1 MGIASVSWIVGSFEP
16 IQGHVERRV
25 VGELARG
32 CVESE
37 PVPTVIL
44 DIHNHLVENL
54 CEFWLAKRVEC
65 GTIDVLP
72 TSNLRTSV
80 RQLCA

>member
-1 MGIASVSWIVGSFEP
+1 MGIASVSWVVGSFEP

-37 PVPTVIL
+37 PVRTGGAPYNGMTTL
-44 DIHNHLVENL
+44 TAGFPSACRLPAVE
-54 CEFWLAKRVEC
+54 
-65 GTIDVLP
+65 
-72 TSNLRTSV
+72 
-80 RQLCA
+80 